1 MVVYV
6 TNNFTSPIWGIF
18 YMGSAGYVRT
28 IDNMH
33 VMTLIGYDE
42 GTGAYLV
49 NDPNSYTKN
58 QYWVKKDKFEKAYDA
73 LKYAIVVR

>member
-1 MVVYV
+1 MKK
-6 TNNFTSPIWGIF
+6 FTRKWILKGFFLAVGI
-18 YMGSAGYVRT
+18 AGHVR
-28 IDNMH
+28 IIVKMH
-33 VMTLIGYDE
+33 VMTLIGHEE

-58 QYWVKKDKFEKAYDA
+58 QYWVKKDKFEKTYDA

>member
-1 MVVYV
+1 MKKCTRKWKLKGFFLAV
-6 TNNFTSPIWGIF
+6 
-18 YMGSAGYVRT
+18 GSSGYVRT

-58 QYWVKKDKFEKAYDA
+58 QYWVKKDEFEKAYDA